1 MLITWKRYSIKLQMV
16 SAQEV
21 RLGNDANTYL
31 SSEDALSSGS
41 VAFHLPLLH
50 PPGYGVRLNCHAL
63 RGYDTSLHGHFSG
76 GTYPR
81 NPCMF

>member
-1 MLITWKRYSIKLQMV
+1 MLITWKHYSIKLQMV

-50 PPGYGVRLNCHAL
+50 PPGYGMRLDCHAL
-63 RGYDTSLHGHFSG
+63 RGYDMCALVGS
-76 GTYPR
+76 
-81 NPCMF
+81 

>member
-1 MLITWKRYSIKLQMV
+1 MLITWKCYSIKLQMV

-21 RLGNDANTYL
+21 RLGNDANTYP

-50 PPGYGVRLNCHAL
+50 PLGYGVHLNCHAL
-63 RGYDTSLHGHFSG
+63 CGYDMCALVKS
-76 GTYPR
+76 
-81 NPCMF
+81 